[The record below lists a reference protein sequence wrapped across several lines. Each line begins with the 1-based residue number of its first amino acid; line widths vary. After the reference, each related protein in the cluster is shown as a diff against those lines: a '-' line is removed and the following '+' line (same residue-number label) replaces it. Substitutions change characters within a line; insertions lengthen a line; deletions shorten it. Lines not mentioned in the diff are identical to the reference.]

1 MSVRRVVSAVRRWTP
16 FVVAVP
22 HRYVGRGARWGSFDF
37 EAWSDRYRWSEDEW
51 NGWLDV
57 AQRPVDTVAA
67 ERGDCEDYALVA
79 ASWALARGR
88 TPVGLAFCF
97 PPRSPV
103 PRHAVA
109 YDRDRV
115 YSSGEI
121 TAEHLGVYL
130 DRAGYAW
137 ALRRRLA

>member
-1 MSVRRVVSAVRRWTP
+1 MGIRTLVSSVGRWTP
-16 FVVAVP
+16 FVVLRP
-22 HRYVGRGARWGSFDF
+22 RRYVGRGRQWAALDI
-37 EAWSDRYRWSEDEW
+37 EAWSERYEWHEDEW

-57 AQRPVDTVAA
+57 ARRPDDTVAA
-67 ERGDCEDYALVA
+67 ETGDCEDYALVA

-88 TPVGLAFCF
+88 TPVGLGVCF
-97 PPRSPV
+97 DSWLPI

-121 TAEHLGVYL
+121 TAESL
-130 DRAGYAW
+130 DEYVDRSEYTW
-137 ALRRRLA
+137 AVRRRLA